1 MFLTK
6 YVFSRCGGGCDLGA
20 GEPEH
25 EAGGPAADMQD
36 AAADSRSSAEAPG
49 GGAAT
54 APSTSRPRPPL
65 PQQDHGRPPGA
76 LEPQHPRGELP
87 LPPSSLPTL
96 PIPLPSSC

>member
-20 GEPEH
+20 REPEH
-25 EAGGPAADMQD
+25 EARGPAADMQD
-36 AAADSRSSAEAPG
+36 VAADPRSGAEACR

-54 APSTSRPRPPL
+54 APRASGPRPPL
-65 PQQDHGRPPGA
+65 PQQDHGRPSGA

-87 LPPSSLPTL
+87 LPPSTLPTL
-96 PIPLPSSC
+96 PLPLPSSC